1 MKDKSKDNQDKVS
14 YIPQIGIAREQVSQ
28 LVSHGVSGGSCQL
41 PNLNISIRISY
52 WPPSTG
58 LLSEIFTKGL
68 GGDINKC
75 FTYSVR
81 QLKPVPNSK
90 IMDSKHSW
98 FIFS

>member
-1 MKDKSKDNQDKVS
+1 MPISISWVLKDKSKDNQDKVS
-14 YIPQIGIAREQVSQ
+14 YISQIGIAREQVSQ

-68 GGDINKC
+68 SGDINK
-75 FTYSVR
+75 R
-81 QLKPVPNSK
+81 
-90 IMDSKHSW
+90 
-98 FIFS
+98 